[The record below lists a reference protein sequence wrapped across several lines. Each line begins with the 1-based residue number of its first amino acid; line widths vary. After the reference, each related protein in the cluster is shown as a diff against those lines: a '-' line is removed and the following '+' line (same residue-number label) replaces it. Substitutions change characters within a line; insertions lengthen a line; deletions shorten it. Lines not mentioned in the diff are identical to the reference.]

1 MTIWKHAECRVV
13 VAMLGLLLLSEAAM
27 RLMESNLSKD
37 VAHLK
42 QFPQIAQDLTAHPTK
57 HTRVLFLGNSL
68 TRYGIDV
75 DVFQEEIRRYHGA
88 PVQIAKVVPDNS
100 QLADWSYAY
109 RNFFHE
115 SQHPPEVLVIGF
127 GFGNQHLAD
136 RPSSHPERLARYY
149 CSLKDM
155 KELCKWDLPD
165 IESRLDYVVASGSV
179 LYANRDRVQR
189 WGFDRIIPEY
199 RDGIQTLNELLQAA
213 SPKETSHVT
222 FQRLRALIEDAQQD
236 GVRVVLMALPI
247 GIEYEFDP
255 ELLRLTAEKQVPVI
269 DCRNV
274 PGVTSDQL
282 FDGLHLDPD
291 GAKLV
296 TRHLAQ
302 KLRGRVGDVVTV
314 GR

>member
-1 MTIWKHAECRVV
+1 MTLWKHPECRVV
-13 VAMLGLLLLSEAAM
+13 VAMLGLLALSEGAM
-27 RLMESNLSKD
+27 RLMESRLSKD

-42 QFPQIAQDLTAHPTK
+42 QFPRIARDLAEHPADQS
-57 HTRVLFLGNSL
+57 RILFLGNSL
-68 TRYGIDV
+68 TRYGVDV
-75 DVFQEEIRRYHGA
+75 EVFQEEIHRYHDA

-109 RNFFHE
+109 HNFFHAAK
-115 SQHPPEVLVIGF
+115 HPPELLVIGF

-149 CSLKDM
+149 CTLKDLD
-155 KELCKWDLPD
+155 ELCKWDLPD

-189 WGFDRIIPEY
+189 WGLDRIIPEY
-199 RDGIQTLNELLQAA
+199 RDGIQTLNDLLQASA
-213 SPKETSHVT
+213 PKETSHAT
-222 FQRLRALIEDAQQD
+222 FHRLRALVEEARQDA
-236 GVRVVLMALPI
+236 VRVVLMALPV
-247 GIEYEFDP
+247 GFEYEFDP
-255 ELLRLTAEKQVPVI
+255 EFLRLTAELQVPVI

-274 PGVTSDQL
+274 PGVTRSQL

-296 TRHLAQ
+296 TRHLARE
-302 KLRGRVGDVVTV
+302 LRGRVGDVLTA
-314 GR
+314 RR